1 LFYNIVGEFF
11 IMETEIIS
19 DIQEIKAKHDI
30 RHSLAID
37 RTILANERTFLSYTR
52 TSLTMFVPGIT
63 FLHFS
68 DSLSLSLTAWIFI
81 PLGLITFIYGLIRFY
96 QKKVI
101 IRKDKE
107 MLAEMLRMQYCKID

>member
-1 LFYNIVGEFF
+1 
-11 IMETEIIS
+11 MEAEIIS

-52 TSLTMFVPGIT
+52 TSLTMIVPGLT

-68 DSLSLSLTAWIFI
+68 NSLALSLTAWLFI
-81 PLGLITFIYGLIRFY
+81 PLGLVTFIYGMVRFW
-96 QKKVI
+96 QKKTI
-101 IRKDKE
+101 IKKDKE
-107 MLAEMLRMQYCKID
+107 MLAEMLRMQYCRIE